1 MEIYIWS
8 AVLILMGLGI
18 GFLVLNFRRK
28 PPRRVKG
35 QGEHRPHA
43 PGQTSADARQLQNG
57 GGAGPGATGGGSDF
71 GP

>member
-28 PPRRVKG
+28 NPRRIKG
-35 QGEHRPHA
+35 QGEHRAHA
-43 PGQTSADARQLQNG
+43 PGQTSANARQLQNG
-57 GGAGPGATGGGSDF
+57 GGTGPGAAGGGADF